1 MNALLVVLHQEDA
14 LVCRRRIKMPLLF
27 QIPCGGSTLLFLR
40 NGLEVHWDCLR
51 LMACVAVPKKG
62 QRVRP

>member
-1 MNALLVVLHQEDA
+1 MNALLAVLHQEGVPA
-14 LVCRRRIKMPLLF
+14 FPRRIEMLLLF
-27 QIPCGGSTLLFLR
+27 QIPCGGSALLFLR

-51 LMACVAVPKKG
+51 LMACVAVPKEG